1 MPAPRSSSRDL
12 ALVATFAGVVAALGL
27 VPAFTPPGFA
37 VPITAQSL
45 GVMLAGAVLG
55 ARRGFLSLGLLLV
68 LVAVGLPL
76 LAGGRGGLGVFA
88 SPSAGFLVGWPVA
101 AFVVGWLTER
111 GGSTYKLA
119 WGLVANTVGG
129 IVVLYALGIA
139 GIALIA
145 GLSVQ
150 AAAVSTWIFVPGDLV
165 KVVVAALVARGVHG
179 CLSGSA
185 RSAPPPTPS
194 PRSSP
199 RTPPASSSRSAPPAP
214 AARRARWCA
223 RPGRGCPRSARCPR

>member
-1 MPAPRSSSRDL
+1 VTRNRRTTSRDL
-12 ALVATFAGVVAALGL
+12 ALIATFTGVVAALGL
-27 VPAFTPPGFA
+27 VPAFTPPGFT

-55 ARRGFLSLGLLLV
+55 ARRGFLSVGLLLV

-88 SPSAGFLVGWPVA
+88 TPSVGFLVGWPIA

-111 GGSTYKLA
+111 GGPTYRLP
-119 WGLVANTVGG
+119 WGVVANVVGG

-139 GIALIA
+139 GIALVA
-145 GLSVQ
+145 GISVQ

-165 KVVVAALVARGVHG
+165 KAVIAALVARGVHAAYPG
-179 CLSGSA
+179 LLGTRRTRQTEPSA
-185 RSAPPPTPS
+185 V
-194 PRSSP
+194 
-199 RTPPASSSRSAPPAP
+199 
-214 AARRARWCA
+214 
-223 RPGRGCPRSARCPR
+223 

>member
-1 MPAPRSSSRDL
+1 MSAPRSSSRDL
-12 ALVATFAGVVAALGL
+12 ALIATFAGVVAALGL

-55 ARRGFLSLGLLLV
+55 GRRGFLSLLLLLV

-76 LAGGRGGLGVFA
+76 LAGPRGGLGVFA
-88 SPSAGFLVGWPVA
+88 GPSAGFLIGWPVA
-101 AFVVGWLTER
+101 ASVVGWLTER
-111 GGSTYKLA
+111 GGSTYRLA
-119 WGLVANTVGG
+119 WGLVANFVGG

-139 GIALIA
+139 GIALVA

-165 KVVVAALVARGVHG
+165 KVVVAALVARGVHAAYPG
-179 CLSGSA
+179 LLGRPQRRESEPATSSGASA
-185 RSAPPPTPS
+185 V
-194 PRSSP
+194 
-199 RTPPASSSRSAPPAP
+199 
-214 AARRARWCA
+214 
-223 RPGRGCPRSARCPR
+223 

>member
-12 ALVATFAGVVAALGL
+12 ALIATFAGVVAALGL

-55 ARRGFLSLGLLLV
+55 ARRGFLSLLLLLV

-88 SPSAGFLVGWPVA
+88 TPSAGFLIGWPIA

-111 GGSTYKLA
+111 GGPTYKLA
-119 WGLVANTVGG
+119 WGVVANLVGG

-139 GIALIA
+139 GIALVA
-145 GLSVQ
+145 GISVQ
-150 AAAVSTWIFVPGDLV
+150 AAAVSTWIFIPGDLV
-165 KVVVAALVARGVHG
+165 KVVVAALVARGVHAAYPG
-179 CLSGSA
+179 LLGRAQRRESEPAEQSG
-185 RSAPPPTPS
+185 
-194 PRSSP
+194 
-199 RTPPASSSRSAPPAP
+199 AP
-214 AARRARWCA
+214 AV
-223 RPGRGCPRSARCPR
+223 